1 MAATLMQRDDDD
13 DDQSDF
19 PGPTS
24 TIKGLTGTRFGNRKV
39 LQVVD
44 AAVFGDGVG
53 DGDGGG

>member
-1 MAATLMQRDDDD
+1 MAATLMKRDGDDDR
-13 DDQSDF
+13 SDF